1 MAETGNWAF
10 PDVEADVH
18 ERAHVPEFQAQV
30 SYIQPRLAIYFGDL

>member
-18 ERAHVPEFQAQV
+18 ERPHASELQAQV
-30 SYIQPRLAIYFGDL
+30 SYIQPRLVIYFGDL